1 MREIKGFIDRDRE
14 KHDIVTET
22 MLNELLETKAN
33 ASHSH
38 TSRDISLD
46 KIVIKGNAESGFF
59 IDNYSAF
66 NNMAMQANVN
76 GHNMPVLVEY
86 DSKLYVGCMYSSYV
100 SVNVALTGVM
110 VLLTIGNYVFKAE
123 GEVIGNQHTWY
134 NDGRFQVT
142 ETIFFK
148 PEEELS
154 NES

>member
-1 MREIKGFIDRDRE
+1 MSEIKGFIDRDGD

-22 MLNELLETKAN
+22 MLNELLDTKAN
-33 ASHSH
+33 VSHSH
-38 TSRDISLD
+38 TSRDISLN
-46 KIVIKGNAESGFF
+46 KIVIKGDADGGFF

-86 DSKLYVGCMYSSYV
+86 DSKLYVSCMYASYAL
-100 SVNVALTGVM
+100 VNAALAGVI

-123 GEVIGNQHTWY
+123 GEAVGNKHTWY
-134 NDGRFQVT
+134 NNGRFQVT
-142 ETIFFK
+142 ETIFLK
-148 PEEELS
+148 PEEESS